1 MEIIS
6 INISELKPHPNNEAI
21 YGKEDISEL
30 KEKIRKSGLVTTL
43 TITKKNVILSG
54 NRRWKACSQLVQDGD
69 ERFKTVDCEIRNFE
83 NEEDELEYLVICND
97 TRDKTMEQKAREA
110 QALIEIEKK
119 RAEKRRLATQN
130 NNTAEK
136 VKKEIADVAELPP
149 QLNSGKTRDIVAKKL
164 KMKSG
169 REVERAV
176 KSVETI
182 DKLTETGRKDDA
194 DLIRDTLNNKSA
206 STAAD
211 LSSHIDELTEEE
223 KQAIRDKKMS
233 AYKAIS
239 KYATKRVPKIKEDMS
254 TETKEEL
261 ALQQTCKEVVEEYIA
276 QSMGL
281 IEPSD
286 IPVDDNTDDLI
297 AFFDSS
303 VSTLTAA
310 ISNLSKDKNKYSI
323 EQITRIMSIVNDAR
337 NKLNELD
344 LLTITQIPDDN
355 NNDDKLI
362 FDEQESFSLEECAKR
377 LKNDS
382 EEPLTL
388 SMITGLFKVQT
399 ESYIESIVDYIHMV
413 DSVTDKRYTRDE
425 AITGITLTFDKV
437 VQAVTSLKGAIIDKS
452 QRLSM

>member
-1 MEIIS
+1 MIGDAKMEIVS
-6 INISELKPHPNNEAI
+6 VNISELKPHPNNEEI

-30 KEKIRKSGLVTTL
+30 KEKIRKSGFVTTL
-43 TITKKNVILSG
+43 TITEKNVILSG
-54 NRRWKACSQLVQDGD
+54 NRRWKACSQLVQEGD
-69 ERFKTVDCEIRNFE
+69 ERFCSVDCEVRNFE

-110 QALIEIEKK
+110 QVLIEIEKK

-130 NNTAEK
+130 NNTANQIKQDIAECAEPHTL
-136 VKKEIADVAELPP
+136 VKGR
-149 QLNSGKTRDIVAKKL
+149 SSDIVAKKL

-182 DKLTETGRKDDA
+182 DNLTEIGRKDDA
-194 DLIRDTLNNKSA
+194 NLIRDTLNNKSV

-211 LSSHIDELTEEE
+211 LSLHIDELTEDE

-233 AYKAIS
+233 AYKAVS
-239 KYATKRVPKIKEDMS
+239 KYATKRVPKIKDDMS
-254 TETKEEL
+254 PEMKAEL
-261 ALQQTCKEVVEEYIA
+261 AHQQICKEVVEEYIA
-276 QSMGL
+276 ISMGL

-297 AFFDSS
+297 AFFESS

-310 ISNLSKDKNKYSI
+310 ITNLSKDKSKYSI
-323 EQITRIMSIVNDAR
+323 EQITRIINIVNDAR

-344 LLTITQIPDDN
+344 LLSIPQ
-355 NNDDKLI
+355 I
-362 FDEQESFSLEECAKR
+362 FDEQESFSLEDRVRR
-377 LKNDS
+377 LKDDS

-388 SMITGLFKVQT
+388 SMITGMFKSET
-399 ESYIESIVDYIHMV
+399 CKYL
-413 DSVTDKRYTRDE
+413 DSLCDLVAMIDDVSDKRYTRDE
-425 AITGITLTFDKV
+425 TLTEINFAQKAVLEAITSFKE
-437 VQAVTSLKGAIIDKS
+437 AIINKS
-452 QRLSM
+452 QRPSV